1 MTNQNNNLMTVSE
14 ALAVLGISRA
24 TFDRW
29 KKDKQLPY
37 IKIGKEV
44 FVNREKLQL
53 WMDNFDHSE
62 FRSVKKK
69 SDTQY
74 INIGYQTGS
83 AQLWSSILIKKLNL
97 FEEQL
102 NLAMPEKQFEIVWH
116 NANNGIELV
125 QKFLSDELHL
135 IAVGDFPIH
144 ISFNLARL
152 FPNFNPLL
160 IAFDGKS
167 TKADGIALVLQPDIH
182 TEQRPLDLATVSS
195 TSSAYHLH
203 QYMKMQKLPFHAVPK
218 DSMEHCMNSFLQQEV
233 DGAML
238 WEPYITIV
246 EQLGVAKRLEM
257 DEQSVY
263 LTGILANQNHLRHP
277 ANQQIATAYLKA
289 LLQAHQLLHQVN
301 QKAIQAIAEE
311 TGFDVNIIK
320 SVISRIRYDAVVY
333 HDDIKRIN
341 KIFTDSPSA
350 QALINSDFHGL
361 SHPKIHVNSTYLNE
375 AIEQLGLPE
384 IAKHRLAGQWMER
397 CY

>member
-1 MTNQNNNLMTVSE
+1 MTHQNNNLLTVSE

-44 FVNREKLQL
+44 FVNRDKLQT
-53 WMDNFDHSE
+53 WMDNFDYSDM
-62 FRSVKKK
+62 RSSKKRNEME
-69 SDTQY
+69 Q
-74 INIGYQTGS
+74 IHIGYQTGS
-83 AQLWSSILIKKLNL
+83 AQLWSSILIKKLSL
-97 FEEQL
+97 FEQQL
-102 NLAMPEKQFEIVWH
+102 KLTIPDKQFDIVWH

-125 QKFLSDELHL
+125 QKFLSDHLHF

-167 TKADGIALVLQPDIH
+167 VNADGIALVLQPDLL
-182 TEQRPLDLATVSS
+182 EMERPLDLATVSS

-203 QYMKMQKLPFHAVPK
+203 QYMKTQHQPFHVVAK

-246 EQLGVAKRLEM
+246 EQLGAASRVET
-257 DEQSVY
+257 DDQSVY
-263 LTGILANQNHLRHP
+263 LTGILANQNHLKNA
-277 ANQQIATAYLKA
+277 ANQQITTAYLKA
-289 LLQAHQLLHQVN
+289 LLQAHQLLHQSN
-301 QKAIQAIAEE
+301 EQAIEAIAEE
-311 TGFDVNIIK
+311 TGFDTPIIK
-320 SVISRIRYDAVVY
+320 TAISRIRYDAIVY
-333 HDDIKRIN
+333 NEDIKRIN

-350 QALINSDFHGL
+350 QALINFDAHGY
-361 SHPKIHVNSTYLNE
+361 SHPKIHVDSTYLNQ
-375 AIEQLGLPE
+375 AIEQLNLPE
-384 IAKHRLAGQWMER
+384 LSKRCLTGQWIER